1 MSSVESAASPPQH
14 ITSAATCLQIPV
26 LQLQTAVAR
35 STEINQLESQARPPT
50 PTFNSSPTDTSATVA
65 KLALS
70 QSPTPGLYTPSIRG
84 SSVESSPAST
94 PASTGLAF
102 PSAQKANE
110 RELFFNAQFRREH
123 TSEEFSSDE
132 LLFPSAQAD
141 FEIPL
146 FPDATPFGDSGS
158 MAGPVNIATSRRSS
172 ASPRN
177 HQHNIPPHA
186 QQPRIDVQREPSME
200 AMHAGE
206 ARHGARQEA
215 TGMLGT
221 TPYGARSIPAGNVA
235 AGRRESNALP
245 GSFINGMSWGG
256 ISMGSFI
263 RDDILMTGT
272 SPYNFQSPSFHSSSY
287 LPKMEAN
294 YMKDYVCCEIALDS
308 MHELLQHYE
317 EAHAAQPTQTMGR
330 TPKDQY
336 PSSRPQNATSTAQAV
351 QQQAQTQQPYLPPHA
366 PVQQHFGTN
375 MPTSPL
381 FSGQSQDHFELDQL
395 DDMDLGGSQMQSLQG
410 AQFQPQ
416 PQFGRQQPRGPALN
430 VNLANAFQ
438 GQGLQTPTT
447 PRASQQG
454 IVHNPTVSS
463 VNTPT
468 LGGRTLSQQTATPDS
483 SMPGT
488 PAEPSDVDYNQLNN
502 LNLNLDYNQLMQ
514 HGQFDINNLNMNHV
528 SNISSMQNG
537 GSGTIDD
544 PAKRLLSKQGYGNKG
559 FPNPALANNS
569 ELAKRIRE
577 NQLLNGLAGVGGF
590 VGEEIKPFKC
600 PVIGCEK
607 AYKNQN
613 GLKYHKQHGHQNQQL
628 KENPDGTFS
637 IVDPTTS
644 IPYPGTV
651 GMEKEKPYRC
661 DTCGKRYKNLN
672 GLKYHRQHSPPCNP
686 EIKLNATQGL
696 VNNAQGMGVNVAGAG
711 LMGMNDGMTGY

>member
-1 MSSVESAASPPQH
+1 
-14 ITSAATCLQIPV
+14 
-26 LQLQTAVAR
+26 
-35 STEINQLESQARPPT
+35 
-50 PTFNSSPTDTSATVA
+50 
-65 KLALS
+65 
-70 QSPTPGLYTPSIRG
+70 
-84 SSVESSPAST
+84 
-94 PASTGLAF
+94 
-102 PSAQKANE
+102 
-110 RELFFNAQFRREH
+110 
-123 TSEEFSSDE
+123 
-132 LLFPSAQAD
+132 
-141 FEIPL
+141 
-146 FPDATPFGDSGS
+146 
-158 MAGPVNIATSRRSS
+158 
-172 ASPRN
+172 
-177 HQHNIPPHA
+177 
-186 QQPRIDVQREPSME
+186 
-200 AMHAGE
+200 
-206 ARHGARQEA
+206 
-215 TGMLGT
+215 
-221 TPYGARSIPAGNVA
+221 
-235 AGRRESNALP
+235 
-245 GSFINGMSWGG
+245 
-256 ISMGSFI
+256 
-263 RDDILMTGT
+263 
-272 SPYNFQSPSFHSSSY
+272 
-287 LPKMEAN
+287 MEAN
-294 YMKDYVCCEIALDS
+294 YMKDYVCCDIRLDS

-330 TPKDQY
+330 TPKDQQY
-336 PSSRPQNATSTAQAV
+336 PSSRAANASSTAQSV
-351 QQQAQTQQPYLPPHA
+351 QQQTQTQQPALPPQA
-366 PVQQHFGTN
+366 PPHQHIN
-375 MPTSPL
+375 SSEMTSPL
-381 FSGQSQDHFELDQL
+381 FSGQSQDQFEIDGL
-395 DDMDLGGSQMQSLQG
+395 DDMDMDGTPMQSPQG
-410 AQFQPQ
+410 SQFQPQ

-447 PRASQQG
+447 PRAGQQG
-454 IVHNPTVSS
+454 MVHNPTVSS

-468 LGGRTLSQQTATPDS
+468 LGTQTASQQTATPDS

-488 PAEPSDVDYNQLNN
+488 PAEPADLDYSQLNN
-502 LNLNLDYNQLMQ
+502 LNLNLDYNALIQS
-514 HGQFDINNLNMNHV
+514 GNLDLSNMNM
-528 SNISSMQNG
+528 SNLGNLSNMQNG

-661 DTCGKRYKNLN
+661 DVCGKRYKNLN

-686 EIKLNATQGL
+686 DLKLNAANLQGMA
-696 VNNAQGMGVNVAGAG
+696 NNAQGMSVNVAGAG
-711 LMGMNDGMTGY
+711 LMGMNDGMNGY

>member
-1 MSSVESAASPPQH
+1 MCREDPEQ
-14 ITSAATCLQIPV
+14 
-26 LQLQTAVAR
+26 
-35 STEINQLESQARPPT
+35 PT
-50 PTFNSSPTDTSATVA
+50 PQSAGYTTFPPRKSSD
-65 KLALS
+65 
-70 QSPTPGLYTPSIRG
+70 
-84 SSVESSPAST
+84 
-94 PASTGLAF
+94 
-102 PSAQKANE
+102 
-110 RELFFNAQFRREH
+110 RELFFNSHFQRYHPA
-123 TSEEFSSDE
+123 TEEFSSDE
-132 LLFPSAQAD
+132 LLFDCDHAD
-141 FEIPL
+141 SDVLL
-146 FPDATPFGDSGS
+146 FPTAHPFGHAGS
-158 MAGPVNIATSRRSS
+158 MSGPVDIATSRQSS
-172 ASPRN
+172 GSPRSQTSN
-177 HQHNIPPHA
+177 LTSQI
-186 QQPRIDVQREPSME
+186 QQPRVDVQEPTMAASN
-200 AMHAGE
+200 HGE
-206 ARHGARQEA
+206 SQYRGRQESV
-215 TGMLGT
+215 GMLGT
-221 TPYGARSIPAGNVA
+221 TPYGARTIPVGSAALRGEGAGTVL
-235 AGRRESNALP
+235 S
-245 GSFINGMSWGG
+245 GSLMNGMSWGG
-256 ISMGSFI
+256 ISVGSFI
-263 RDDILMTGT
+263 RDDILMAGT

-294 YMKDYVCCEIALDS
+294 YMKDYVCCDIRLDS

-330 TPKDQY
+330 TPKDQQY
-336 PSSRPQNATSTAQAV
+336 PSSRAANASSTAQSV
-351 QQQAQTQQPYLPPHA
+351 QQQSETQQPALPPQTQ
-366 PVQQHFGTN
+366 PQQNFNPNEPHL
-375 MPTSPL
+375 PTSPL
-381 FSGQSQDHFELDQL
+381 FSGQSQDHFELDSL
-395 DDMDLGGSQMQSLQG
+395 DDMDMDGTCMQSLHG
-410 AQFQPQ
+410 SQFQPQ

-447 PRASQQG
+447 PRPGQQG
-454 IVHNPTVSS
+454 VVHNPTVSS

-468 LGGRTLSQQTATPDS
+468 LGARTASSQQTATPDS

-488 PAEPSDVDYNQLNN
+488 PAEPADVDYSQLNN
-502 LNLNLDYNQLMQ
+502 LNLNNFDYNALLQNGNL
-514 HGQFDINNLNMNHV
+514 DLSNLNMNNL
-528 SNISSMQNG
+528 SNMQHG

-661 DTCGKRYKNLN
+661 EVCGKRYKNLN

-686 EIKLNATQGL
+686 ELKLNAANLQGMA
-696 VNNAQGMGVNVAGAG
+696 NNAQGMSANVAGAG
-711 LMGMNDGMTGY
+711 LMGMNDGLSGY